1 MSSHDPPVILAKID
15 ANDEENEAL
24 ADEFDI
30 KAFPTLKILRNGGK
44 NIQEYKGPHEAD
56 RIVAYMK
63 KQVAPASVEIKS
75 VEDAASLIGENK
87 ILIVRIFGFSF
98 SFCFSPWQVHFVP
111 IMCVQ
116 FNRLEFFHN
125 SLGRN
130 LITSLPWQKI
140 FVLTISLV
148 ALWMQNSFQREDLQ
162 WTGQQ

>member
-56 RIVAYMK
+56 RIVAYVK

-75 VEDAASLIGENK
+75 WKML
-87 ILIVRIFGFSF
+87 L
-98 SFCFSPWQVHFVP
+98 
-111 IMCVQ
+111 
-116 FNRLEFFHN
+116 
-125 SLGRN
+125 
-130 LITSLPWQKI
+130 
-140 FVLTISLV
+140 
-148 ALWMQNSFQREDLQ
+148 ALLAKTRS
-162 WTGQQ
+162 